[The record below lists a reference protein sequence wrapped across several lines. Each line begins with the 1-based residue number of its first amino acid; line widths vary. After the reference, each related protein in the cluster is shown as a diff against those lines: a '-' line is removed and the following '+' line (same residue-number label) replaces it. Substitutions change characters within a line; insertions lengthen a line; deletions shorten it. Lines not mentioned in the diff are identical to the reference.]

1 MDRTITIVQRVDL
14 DNETVTVSQESKVGS
29 KFILEEQAKVV
40 QISEIKAILW
50 RRARNSNKK
59 VFPTGWL
66 TEDGW
71 FGDSPDGETHKDPFT
86 GEVVP
91 KGEEPTPPD
100 VTPAPEETPTPEFSW
115 DKLSVAIEVDGDTGS
130 GYPPFV
136 STYRVYFNNDNAQE
150 AQAEI
155 IATVTSGNGSID
167 GGTYTVTPN
176 HSVFSNTMSTP
187 DWGDVPSDYNI
198 KVKVTYNGES
208 RILAENSGTMSAVLH

>member
-1 MDRTITIVQRVDL
+1 MVDRTITIVQRFDL
-14 DNETVTVSQESKVGS
+14 DDETVTVSQESKIGS

-91 KGEEPTPPD
+91 KGAETTPPD
-100 VTPAPEETPTPEFSW
+100 VTPTPEETTPPEFSW
-115 DKLSVAIEVDGDTGS
+115 DKVSATIDVDSS
-130 GYPPFV
+130 GVNPPFV
-136 STYRVYFNNDNAQE
+136 SPYHIRFYNGNAQT

-155 IATVTSGNGSID
+155 IATVTSGNGTIN
-167 GGTYTVTPN
+167 GGNTVVPPTT
-176 HSVFSNTMSTP
+176 SAYSNTMSTP
-187 DWGDVPSDYNI
+187 DWGDVPSEYNI

-208 RILAENSGTMSAVLH
+208 RIVAETSGTMSAVLH